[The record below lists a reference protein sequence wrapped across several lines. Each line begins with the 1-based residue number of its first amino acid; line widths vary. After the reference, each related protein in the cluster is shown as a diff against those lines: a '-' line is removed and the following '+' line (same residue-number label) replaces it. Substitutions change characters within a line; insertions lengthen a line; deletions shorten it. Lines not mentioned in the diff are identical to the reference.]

1 MAGPGVRPLNRNL
14 LLLTLCQGLF
24 FTNNVT
30 FIAINGLVGL
40 QLAPLGWMA
49 TLPIMAY
56 VGGGALAAP
65 LVARHQRRF
74 GRKRCFQFGLGVAMV
89 SAALCALAASLRS
102 FPMLIVATVLAG
114 YYNANG
120 ALYRFAAIEVVDVAH
135 KERAISWVL
144 AGGILG
150 GVFGPN
156 LATATRDLLPQPFT
170 GAYVALMGVAALAWL
185 VMRRIEFPPL
195 HGEGSVTA
203 TGRPLRE
210 LARQPTFVVA
220 IVAAALGYGVM
231 NLLMAATPIAMQQ
244 CGHPFSAAALVLE
257 AHVLAMFVPSF
268 FTGHLIKR
276 VGVLPVMTCGVAVP
290 GLRAVRAVGTGR
302 DALRRRAG
310 GTGRRLELPLHRR
323 HDPLHR
329 HLPSQRAH
337 HGTGGDGHQRAGH
350 DGRHVVQLGR
360 AGHHRWLVVDDPR
373 LAGAAL
379 CDGAGT
385 GVAGAHPLACASR
398 SGLGTARQGAGAA
411 ASLRSRIDPATRSKR
426 NSRHSIG
433 PFHSGTRRDSFRR
446 ICAGS
451 FVSGLSTHAVQP
463 A

>member
-1 MAGPGVRPLNRNL
+1 MALNRNL

-74 GRKRCFQFGLGVAMV
+74 GRKRCFQIGLGVAV
-89 SAALCALAASLRS
+89 GSAALCALAAALRS
-102 FPMLIVATVLAG
+102 FPLLIVATVLAG

-120 ALYRFAAIEVVDVAH
+120 ALYRFAAIEVVDAAH

-170 GAYVALMGVAALAWL
+170 GAYVALMLVAALAWL
-185 VMRRIEFPPL
+185 LMRRIEFPPL
-195 HGEGSVTA
+195 PDQGSATA
-203 TGRPLRE
+203 GGRPLRE

-257 AHVLAMFVPSF
+257 AHVLAMFAPSF
-268 FTGHLIKR
+268 FTGALIKR
-276 VGVLPVMTCGVAVP
+276 VGVVPVMVTGALLYLGCVLFALSGEDVMHFAGALAALGVGWNFLYIGGTTLFTETYRPEERTTAQAAMDTSVLGTMAVTSFSSGALVTTGGWSWMNLGSLVP
-290 GLRAVRAVGTGR
+290 LAAMAFALVWLARIRLRA
-302 DALRRRAG
+302 RRA
-310 GTGRRLELPLHRR
+310 
-323 HDPLHR
+323 
-329 HLPSQRAH
+329 
-337 HGTGGDGHQRAGH
+337 
-350 DGRHVVQLGR
+350 
-360 AGHHRWLVVDDPR
+360 
-373 LAGAAL
+373 LA
-379 CDGAGT
+379 
-385 GVAGAHPLACASR
+385 
-398 SGLGTARQGAGAA
+398 
-411 ASLRSRIDPATRSKR
+411 
-426 NSRHSIG
+426 
-433 PFHSGTRRDSFRR
+433 
-446 ICAGS
+446 
-451 FVSGLSTHAVQP
+451 QP
-463 A
+463 